1 MPKIIKS
8 LKNIN
13 WKLFVSL
20 LVMGLCPT
28 IYMTVRVFFIG
39 SLPGDWAFLLRVSFH
54 G

>member
-1 MPKIIKS
+1 MRTIKKS

-13 WKLFVSL
+13 WKLFAAL

-28 IYMTVRVFFIG
+28 IWTTLRTFLIG
-39 SLPGDWAFLLRVSFH
+39 NLPGDWSYSIA